1 MVYVTD
7 EKRDYVAELDV
18 ILSTLNSYDKCEY
31 AINKITQ
38 QEYMRVMDRFG
49 AVAYF
54 DITGMTCAE
63 ILKDVCKMLLM
74 DQAKGPDGRNLVP
87 ESMITDNRTLLK
99 ASDLFRR

>member
-1 MVYVTD
+1 MVYVTN
-7 EKRDYVAELDV
+7 EKREYIEALDNV
-18 ILSTLNSYDKCEY
+18 LRALNSFDKAEY
-31 AINKITQ
+31 AINEITQ

-54 DITGMTCAE
+54 DITGMTHAE

-74 DQAKGPDGRNLVP
+74 DQAKSPDGRSLVP
-87 ESMITDNRTLLK
+87 ESMVTDNRKLFK